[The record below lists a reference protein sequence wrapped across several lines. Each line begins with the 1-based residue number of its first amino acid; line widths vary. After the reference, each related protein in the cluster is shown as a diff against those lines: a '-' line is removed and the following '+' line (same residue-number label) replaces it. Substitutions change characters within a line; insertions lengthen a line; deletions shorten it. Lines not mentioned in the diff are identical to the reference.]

1 MQHKTTTKY
10 RSIRRLLAGDVCVTL
25 LAGGFLVTAA
35 GAALAQDDTA
45 APPPPAVSDA
55 PPPKPVISGIGVA
68 MGSGRIVTLP
78 HPVASIFAADPTV
91 VEVRPASPT
100 SLFVFGKGVGATT
113 IIATDANGN
122 TVAEYSVTVGPSA
135 FAGNR
140 VGEQAQNAAP
150 GSNVSAES
158 EPGGIVVRGTVN
170 TPQEAENVINQAK
183 VISPTGSVINNLSVA
198 EPIQVELKVRIAYMS
213 RQVTN
218 QLGIDWGA
226 ATAAGFNIGKFVLTG
241 ATGTAAP
248 QISGVTPGS
257 LGVTFPGGTFE
268 GVIDALAS
276 DNLAHIVAEPTLT
289 TLSGTQA
296 NFIVG
301 GQFPIPVD
309 ETQATA
315 GSVPVVTVEFKN
327 YGVQLSFTPTVFSDG
342 RISLQVAPQL
352 SQISTANSFTTSA
365 GSSSSL
371 VIPGLT
377 VQAASSTVILG
388 SGQGM
393 AIAGLLEENS
403 NETDN
408 AVPGLGEVPVLGALF
423 RGDSFAREQQELV
436 ITVTPYLV
444 NPVSNAGLLPQPD
457 DGWTPPNDLQRILL
471 LRDSGTVAAGT
482 SIPGDAGFMVQ

>member
-1 MQHKTTTKY
+1 
-10 RSIRRLLAGDVCVTL
+10 
-25 LAGGFLVTAA
+25 
-35 GAALAQDDTA
+35 LAQDGSAQPA
-45 APPPPAVSDA
+45 ASATPA
-55 PPPKPVISGIGVA
+55 KPLVSGIGVS
-68 MGSGRIVTLP
+68 MGSGKIVTLP
-78 HPVASIFAADPTV
+78 RPVASIFAADPTV

-100 SLFVFGKGVGATT
+100 SLFVFGKGIGATT
-113 IIATDANGN
+113 VIATDADGN

-140 VGEQAQNAAP
+140 IGYESQQAAP
-150 GSNVSAES
+150 GSNIHAEA

-170 TPQEAENVINQAK
+170 TPEEAENVINQAK
-183 VISPTGSVINNLSVA
+183 VISPTGTVVNGLSVA

-226 ATAAGFNIGKFVLTG
+226 ATASGIKLGKFALTG
-241 ATGTAAP
+241 VTGTAP
-248 QISGVTPGS
+248 SSISGTTPGD

-301 GQFPIPVD
+301 GQFPVPVSQS
-309 ETQATA
+309 TATA

-352 SQISTANSFTTSA
+352 SQINTANSLTSST
-365 GSSSSL
+365 GTSSSL
-371 VIPGLT
+371 VIPGIN

-393 AIAGLLEENS
+393 AIAGLLEDNT
-403 NETDN
+403 NQTDN
-408 AVPGLGEVPVLGALF
+408 AVPGLGEVPVFGALF
-423 RGDSFAREQQELV
+423 RGDSYSRQQQELV

-444 NPVSNAGLLPQPD
+444 NPVSNAGILAQPD

-471 LRDSGTVAAGT
+471 LRDNGTVTAGAT
-482 SIPGDAGFMVQ
+482 IPGDAGFMVQ